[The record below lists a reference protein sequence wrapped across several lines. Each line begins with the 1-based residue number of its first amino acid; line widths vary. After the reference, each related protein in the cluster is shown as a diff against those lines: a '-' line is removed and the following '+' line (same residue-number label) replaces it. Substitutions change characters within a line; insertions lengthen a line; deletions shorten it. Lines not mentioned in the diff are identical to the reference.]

1 MLPKIVAAMLFF
13 PFLTILS
20 IGIGVVGAYM
30 IITFN
35 PSIMSMDDFLTG
47 LRFDFEPL
55 YIWYSL
61 IKTVIFA
68 FIITSISGYYGYY
81 TKGNSLEVGRASTKA
96 VVSSCITV
104 LIFNLLITQLML
116 T

>member
-20 IGIGVVGAYM
+20 IGIGVCGAYM

-55 YIWYSL
+55 YIYYSL
-61 IKTVIFA
+61 VKTVVFA
-68 FIITSISGYYGYY
+68 FIITSVSGYYGYY
-81 TKGNSLEVGRASTKA
+81 TEGNSMEVGRASTKA
-96 VVSSCITV
+96 VVTSCITV
-104 LIFNLLITQLML
+104 LVFNLLITQLML